1 MGKFRVE
8 ITELAKKQIAK
19 HLKSGDQSSI
29 KKITII
35 LKELAE
41 TPYTGVGKPE
51 ALKENLTGFWSR
63 KINPKDRLIYTVN
76 DDLVIVD
83 VISAMGYYS
92 DKKLMNLLRN
102 LLFPFAILYG
112 LITGIRNFLFDQ
124 GFLKSYSFDLPI
136 IAVGNLSVG
145 GTGKTP
151 QIEYLIRLLADKYKI
166 ATLSRGYKRQSKGF
180 ILAQATSNVKNLGDE
195 PFQFFRKFPSI
206 QVAVDA
212 DRKNGIEQLLSLSEK
227 PEVILLDDAFQHR
240 KVKAGFY
247 ILLTS
252 YGDLYSDDF
261 MLPTGNLRESRNG
274 AKRADVIIVTKCPF
288 NLSLD
293 EQNKI
298 RKRLKVD
305 VNQELYFTF
314 IAYEE
319 FIYGENRKINVN
331 DIQVAAK
338 VLVAGIAKPEPFF
351 AYLQDTNDVCL
362 SFQDHHNFTDKD
374 ILEIKN
380 LAQNN
385 IIITTEKDYVRL
397 KGSLPSEQLFYLP
410 IQSSFVSGSENFDK
424 TILNYVG
431 TSTRNS

>member
-1 MGKFRVE
+1 
-8 ITELAKKQIAK
+8 
-19 HLKSGDQSSI
+19 
-29 KKITII
+29 
-35 LKELAE
+35 
-41 TPYTGVGKPE
+41 
-51 ALKENLTGFWSR
+51 
-63 KINPKDRLIYTVN
+63 
-76 DDLVIVD
+76 
-83 VISAMGYYS
+83 
-92 DKKLMNLLRN
+92 MNLLRK

-112 LITGIRNFLFDQ
+112 LITSIRNFLFDK
-124 GFLKSYSFDLPI
+124 GILKSYSFDLPV

-151 QIEYLIRLLADKYKI
+151 QIEYLIRLLSDKYKI

-180 ILAQATSNVKNLGDE
+180 ILADANSNATILGDE
-195 PFQFFRKFPSI
+195 PFQFYKKFPSI

-212 DRKNGIEQLLSLSEK
+212 DRKNGIEQLLSLTEK
-227 PEVILLDDAFQHR
+227 PEVVLLDDAFQHR

-261 MLPTGNLRESRNG
+261 MLPTGNLRESRSG
-274 AKRADVIIVTKCPF
+274 AKRANVIIVTKCPF

-293 EQNKI
+293 EQNAIKN
-298 RKRLKVD
+298 RLKVSE
-305 VNQELYFTF
+305 NQELYFTF

-331 DIQVAAK
+331 EIQSAAK
-338 VLVAGIAKPEPFF
+338 LLVAGIAKPEPFF

-362 SFQDHHNFTDKD
+362 SFPDHHNFTDKD

-385 IIITTEKDYVRL
+385 IIITTEKDYMRL

-410 IQSSFVSGSENFDK
+410 IQSSFVSGPETSGDNFDK
-424 TILNYVG
+424 TIIDYVG
-431 TSTRNS
+431 TSTRNGKSD